1 MDQIVY
7 LKKRTAYSVLS
18 VEGWINPLYEV
29 PNFAGMTPLNIATR
43 GWSINKGER
52 GQFSI
57 YVGLRFTFLVPSI
70 NPARIRFRIPRHAIK
85 DHRAQ
90 QFQSPLIVFVLKGFA
105 SVLDELVS

>member
-57 YVGLRFTFLVPSI
+57 YVGLRFTFLRAVYKSGANPFSDSSTCNQRSSGATVSI
-70 NPARIRFRIPRHAIK
+70 TTNRLCF
-85 DHRAQ
+85 
-90 QFQSPLIVFVLKGFA
+90 KGLRVGA
-105 SVLDELVS
+105 